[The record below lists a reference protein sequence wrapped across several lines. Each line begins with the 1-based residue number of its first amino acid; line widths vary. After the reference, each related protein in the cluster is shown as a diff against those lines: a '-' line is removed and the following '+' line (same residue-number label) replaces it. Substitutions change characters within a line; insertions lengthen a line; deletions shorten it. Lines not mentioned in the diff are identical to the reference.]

1 MTLDQDKVVKGDN
14 GGEAD
19 CDTPSESQP
28 SSTPSSSSDSSS
40 VSIPHS
46 SVLVLGSPKNSEG
59 TVIEEVMTAVV
70 GKKQSVRGQAFR
82 AVNGVYVS
90 YLCKDDN
97 IFYHP
102 GGMPMFDFLKVVL
115 DIHHVDSVYI
125 ESKHADQ
132 PFLVCSILKFRKSK
146 RDTLMVNIKWFYR
159 PSEVP
164 ETVYQRLAQDR
175 NTENNNK
182 SLVTD
187 DPVIKSRELF
197 ISDATDTY
205 PVSVLRGLCRVDHY
219 SDIHSVRDFNPEDN
233 SFFYILQYDPQ
244 TKELTSITR
253 GEIRVGP
260 SYQAELPEYRGN
272 VVVDERPEVCAEWEE
287 QRWVPGASLD
297 TDLLMYL
304 RAARSMAAFAGL
316 CDGGSTTDGCNA
328 ASRDDTTINAL
339 EMLHNSDYD
348 HGKALQ
354 ALVKCPVP
362 DGIEKKWSEDE
373 RKRFKKGL
381 RKYGKDFFQ
390 IRKNLL
396 PHKKTGELV
405 SFYYL
410 WKKTPA
416 AASYFSHNCH
426 SSKFLR
432 QIRTPRAPL
441 TTSSVSEKD
450 NDSDDSD
457 YKDQQ
462 DYCCL
467 HCYTT
472 SSSDWYQ
479 IGKDKRLLCYECH
492 VHFKRSKEIST
503 RHWVARQSR
512 ANILDIME
520 ECPTPD
526 RWTQDAR
533 TARYSASPAPKNV
546 RQENVLQV
554 NEAVMSPEVEAD

>member
-1 MTLDQDKVVKGDN
+1 MMTLDQDKVVEEGDN
-14 GGEAD
+14 SGETG
-19 CDTPSESQP
+19 CDTPSEPQP
-28 SSTPSSSSDSSS
+28 SSSFDSSS
-40 VSIPHS
+40 ASISPS
-46 SVLVLGSPKNSEG
+46 GVLVPGGPKSPEG

-70 GKKQSVRGQAFR
+70 GKNQSVRGQAFR
-82 AVNGVYVS
+82 AINGVYVS
-90 YLCKDDN
+90 YLCNDDN

-102 GGMPMFDFLKVVL
+102 G
-115 DIHHVDSVYI
+115 DSVYI
-125 ESKHADQ
+125 ESQHADQ
-132 PFLVCSILKFRKSK
+132 PFFVCSIQEFRRSK

-219 SDIHSVRDFNPEDN
+219 SDIHSVRDFNLEDN
-233 SFFYILQYDPQ
+233 SFFYILEYDPQ
-244 TKELTSITR
+244 TKGLTSTAR
-253 GEIRVGP
+253 GEIRIGP

-348 HGKALQ
+348 HDKALQ
-354 ALVKCPVP
+354 ALDKCPVP
-362 DGIEKKWSEDE
+362 DGIDKKWSEDE
-373 RKRFKKGL
+373 RKRFQKGL

-396 PHKKTGELV
+396 PHKKTSELV

-416 AASYFSHNCH
+416 AACYFSHNCH
-426 SSKFLR
+426 RSKYLR

-441 TTSSVSEKD
+441 TSSSASEKD

-462 DYCCL
+462 GYCCH

-472 SSSDWYQ
+472 SSSNWYH
-479 IGKDKRLLCYECH
+479 IGKDKQLLCYECH
-492 VHFKRSKEIST
+492 IHFKRYGDLPVITNPRDPPLRKI
-503 RHWVARQSR
+503 
-512 ANILDIME
+512 
-520 ECPTPD
+520 
-526 RWTQDAR
+526 
-533 TARYSASPAPKNV
+533 
-546 RQENVLQV
+546 
-554 NEAVMSPEVEAD
+554 